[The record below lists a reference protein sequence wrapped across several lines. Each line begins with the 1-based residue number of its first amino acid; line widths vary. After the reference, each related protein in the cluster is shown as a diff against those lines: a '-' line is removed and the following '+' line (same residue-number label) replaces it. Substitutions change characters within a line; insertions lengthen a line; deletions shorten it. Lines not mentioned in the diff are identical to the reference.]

1 MNILIENI
9 DIIAVDDNVRFIKN
23 GNIYI
28 KNNIIDF
35 ISPPG
40 KNVRDFQPDRIID
53 GKNKLIMP
61 GLVNTH
67 THCAMTLL
75 RNYADDLALEE
86 WLFKKIFPAEGRL
99 TPEDIYWGSMLGIAE
114 MIKSG
119 TTTFADMYLHMDAVA
134 EAVIDSGIRAN
145 LSKSPLKFNAGGRPG
160 MVKDT
165 QSCFAYYKNWNN
177 SASGR
182 IKVYIEV
189 HSVYLFDAE
198 SLRESAEIA
207 KQLDTGIQIH
217 VLETMRER
225 EESIKKYGMNSAE
238 ACAEYGIFDV
248 PVIAAHCVHVSDSDM
263 DILKSKGV
271 NVAHNPTS
279 NLKLGSGVARIPYL
293 LEKGINV
300 SIGTDGT
307 ASNNNLNMFEEMHI
321 AALIHKGVERNPLL
335 VNAEQAIRM
344 ATLNGAAA
352 AGFGD
357 ETGCI
362 RPGMKADLIILDTD
376 KPHFHPM
383 GDPMS
388 AIVYSAQGADVDTVI
403 IDGNIVMENQQ
414 LKTIDEE
421 LVKRKVAEITKRVMK
436 S

>member
-1 MNILIENI
+1 MNILIKNI
-9 DIIAVDDNVRFIKN
+9 DIIAADDNVRFIKN

-35 ISPPG
+35 IGAPG
-40 KNVRDFQPDRIID
+40 EFARGFQPDKVID
-53 GKNKLIMP
+53 GKNKLAMP

-75 RNYADDLALEE
+75 RNYADDLALED
-86 WLFKKIFPAEGRL
+86 WLFKKIFPAEEKL

-134 EAVIDSGIRAN
+134 EAVTDSGIRAN

-217 VLETMRER
+217 VLETLRER
-225 EESIKKYGMNSAE
+225 EESIKEYGMNSAE

-279 NLKLGSGVARIPYL
+279 NLKLGSGIARIPHL

-321 AALIHKGVERNPLL
+321 AALIHKGAGRNPLL

-362 RPGMKADLIILDTD
+362 RAGMKADLILLDTD

-403 IDGNIVMENQQ
+403 IDGNIVMENRQ

-421 LVKRKVAEITKRVMK
+421 LVKRKVGEITKRIMN
-436 S
+436 

>member
-1 MNILIENI
+1 
-9 DIIAVDDNVRFIKN
+9 
-23 GNIYI
+23 
-28 KNNIIDF
+28 
-35 ISPPG
+35 
-40 KNVRDFQPDRIID
+40 
-53 GKNKLIMP
+53 
-61 GLVNTH
+61 
-67 THCAMTLL
+67 
-75 RNYADDLALEE
+75 
-86 WLFKKIFPAEGRL
+86 
-99 TPEDIYWGSMLGIAE
+99 
-114 MIKSG
+114 
-119 TTTFADMYLHMDAVA
+119 
-134 EAVIDSGIRAN
+134 
-145 LSKSPLKFNAGGRPG
+145 

-217 VLETMRER
+217 VLETLRER
-225 EESIKKYGMNSAE
+225 EESIKEYGMNSAE

-279 NLKLGSGVARIPYL
+279 NLKLGSGIARIPHL

-321 AALIHKGVERNPLL
+321 AALIHKGAGRNPLL

-362 RPGMKADLIILDTD
+362 RAGMKADLILLDTD

-403 IDGNIVMENQQ
+403 IDGNIVMENRQ

-421 LVKRKVAEITKRVMK
+421 LVKRKVGEITKRIMN
-436 S
+436 